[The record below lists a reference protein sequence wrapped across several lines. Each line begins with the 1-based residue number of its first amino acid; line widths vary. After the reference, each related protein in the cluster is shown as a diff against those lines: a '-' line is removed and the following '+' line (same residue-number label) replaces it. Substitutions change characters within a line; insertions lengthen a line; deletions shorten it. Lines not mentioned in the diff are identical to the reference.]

1 MPLPELTPDERRAA
15 SARIRADGPITIAAA
30 AKFVPTSHGI
40 ASPDTLWRWIVI
52 GKRGVRLD
60 GARLVGKTWWTSRQA
75 LERFWDE
82 LAAAEYRSKPFTRG
96 SS

>member
-1 MPLPELTPDERRAA
+1 MPLPDLTIEERLATLH
-15 SARIRADGPITIAAA
+15 RIRADGPITIAEA

-75 LERFWDE
+75 LDRFWDE
-82 LAAAEYRSKPFTRG
+82 LAAAEYRSAD
-96 SS
+96 